1 MTSNH
6 ISVAFAALLFSG
18 ILNGSSAAPLKY
30 AKRSEWENL
39 WLIQSILGMIVLP
52 WLLVAFT
59 VPHSSEVYRVAGF
72 APLAAAVGFGI
83 GWGIGTLL
91 YIIGVVMVGMSVSFA
106 IILSLT
112 ATVGSLLP
120 ILILHPR
127 EIHSH
132 RGHLLLVSVAFT
144 VIGVILCAVAGS
156 RRVSESASPQ
166 VQSGKSHFWRGILV
180 CVLSGLFSPMLNFAF
195 VFGDRITSIAKG
207 FGASSLGA
215 PNALWAAAFTGAFC
229 LNAYYCL
236 HHLGLQ
242 KSWLRFLDA
251 PVENLIGGSIM
262 GVLLLASI
270 LIYGVGAE
278 MLGTWGASA
287 GWAINMCATIF
298 AANVWGVA
306 TGEWRGAPRRSHIE
320 LGLGLVA
327 TMVAIVLAS
336 PSS

>member
-1 MTSNH
+1 MGSSH
-6 ISVAFAALLFSG
+6 ISGALTALILSG
-18 ILNGSSAAPLKY
+18 ILNGSSAVPLKY

-39 WLIQSILGMIVLP
+39 WLVQSILGMIVLP

-59 VPHSSEVYRVAGF
+59 TPHATEVYRTAG
-72 APLAAAVGFGI
+72 AGPLAAAIGFGV

-112 ATVGSLLP
+112 ATLGSLLP
-120 ILILHPR
+120 ILILHLP
-127 EIHSH
+127 EIHSR

-144 VIGVILCAVAGS
+144 VIGVIFCALAGS
-156 RRVSESASPQ
+156 RRVGDSASPHAPG
-166 VQSGKSHFWRGILV
+166 GKSRFWRGILV
-180 CVLSGLFSPMLNFAF
+180 CVLSGVFSPMLNFAF
-195 VFGDRITSIAKG
+195 VFGDRITSIARQ
-207 FGASSLGA
+207 FGASSVSA
-215 PNALWAAAFTGAFC
+215 PNALWAVAFSGAFG

-242 KSWLRFLDA
+242 KSWSRFLEA
-251 PVENLIGGSIM
+251 PIETLIGGSFM

-287 GWAINMCATIF
+287 GWAINMCTTIF
-298 AANVWGVA
+298 AANVWGMA

-320 LGLGLVA
+320 LGLGLLA
-327 TMVAIVLAS
+327 TTMAIVLAS
-336 PSS
+336 PPS